1 MHIKN
6 TFTLCLRL
14 EIQLKRLEIQLKQEE
29 KSADQ
34 DVCPLRH
41 AHIAQEMGKLSFG
54 NIFPAAFKT
63 EGLLFVRLYVISF
76 SFAIKFGFEEFKIQN
91 YEGFQKKKCNKV

>member
-1 MHIKN
+1 MFEK
-6 TFTLCLRL
+6 
-14 EIQLKRLEIQLKQEE
+14 IQLKRLEIQLKQEE

-63 EGLLFVRLYVISF
+63 EGFLFVFLCDFIFVCDQVWF
-76 SFAIKFGFEEFKIQN
+76 
-91 YEGFQKKKCNKV
+91 

>member
-1 MHIKN
+1 MHIEIHFVSK
-6 TFTLCLRL
+6 TLCLRLEIQLKRL

-41 AHIAQEMGKLSFG
+41 AHIAQEVGKLSFG

-63 EGLLFVRLYVISF
+63 EGLLFVRLF
-76 SFAIKFGFEEFKIQN
+76 M
-91 YEGFQKKKCNKV
+91 